1 MTSNSAARQ
10 QRQQQSA
17 DPPPSDQAPSFQS
30 CCREQSRQRAHARR
44 ARCLPSGSSA
54 APRASAPDHRRSPPT
69 CLHSHSPSCFFAD
82 LHQVL
87 HFCFLRK
94 FAQVALLKTTSAGTR
109 TLHNAQSPVQKRA
122 KRSLNR
128 ADCSELRDRR
138 DLAYTLELRSHK
150 TGPADLS
157 CILDVLCRLTSCR

>member
-122 KRSLNR
+122 KRSCTGLSAR
-128 ADCSELRDRR
+128 SSGTAGTSHIRWSYDLTKPARRTCPASSMCS
-138 DLAYTLELRSHK
+138 A
-150 TGPADLS
+150 G
-157 CILDVLCRLTSCR
+157 